1 MKFQTERC
9 MICNTPKRPTNIEL
23 EYIGLAKDGCVYFSE
38 FWVCS
43 VECFEQAIEEYLDRE
58 YSFKY
63 RSPGATEFAPKV
75 KRGMEKLVD
84 EYAKKHPYLEENTEY
99 CQSIVEQM
107 RQEQW
112 DVYNQWEVERL
123 LAVNRAR
130 EKLGERVRAEDKL
143 RSEKILEDFNK
154 NHQKE
159 REAEEGKWARDEEET
174 RRIHERQRKER
185 EQQRKEQEKIDEQ
198 RRREQERI
206 EQLQE
211 RPIPE
216 EQRFSGTW
224 ICSPQ
229 GRGKTT
235 LLLSMLQEDILRDD
249 NPAIIIIDGKGD
261 IINLITDLEY
271 LSHGRCIILD
281 PQNSI
286 ALNPLSIQN
295 INIHKGIAR
304 IEYIFSALLDAKITP
319 KQQSLF
325 RSVIHALILGF
336 QNPTITTFRDIISNG
351 VGKYREQ
358 IAKLP
363 TDLQEFFAKEFE
375 RDYDSTRQELKWR
388 LRLLDHQPFFK
399 NIFNAPCSKVNLEKE
414 CDEGKI
420 IVVNNNQDL
429 FGAEAAEFFGCF
441 FLAQIWNVS
450 TSRSRRTGYKR
461 PIYVYVDEAQMVI
474 RRDEMVA
481 NIIDECRSQKIAM
494 IFSHQRCEQIK
505 EPNVLSALSNCAIR
519 ISNADE
525 ESKIMADKLHT
536 DVDHMLSL
544 KRGQFAVYV
553 RDLVRHAFTMNVI
566 PADWSGW
573 ERLGKQKRELI
584 NAYMDRTY
592 GYGSSGNEDAGQ
604 PQPSVQIPTVKKIT
618 EKKDPSTPAPW
629 GKA

>member
-1 MKFQTERC
+1 MKEVEDALIEKC
-9 MICNTPKRPTNIEL
+9 PNIPVDTDF
-23 EYIGLAKDGCVYFSE
+23 G
-38 FWVCS
+38 
-43 VECFEQAIEEYLDRE
+43 RE
-58 YSFKY
+58 
-63 RSPGATEFAPKV
+63 
-75 KRGMEKLVD
+75 
-84 EYAKKHPYLEENTEY
+84 
-99 CQSIVEQM
+99 IVAQLH
-107 RQEQW
+107 QEQY
-112 DVYNQWEVERL
+112 DLYCDWELQHCR
-123 LAVNRAR
+123 AVNEASRKLR
-130 EKLGERVRAEDKL
+130 ERIQAEDKL
-143 RSEKILEDFNK
+143 RADKELEEFEKRHK
-154 NHQKE
+154 KE
-159 REAEEGKWARDEEET
+159 SEAEQTQWKRDEEET

-185 EQQRKEQEKIDEQ
+185 EKQERLIDQKLEEQEKIDE
-198 RRREQERI
+198 RI
-206 EQLQE
+206 EQLRD

-235 LLLSMLQEDILRDD
+235 LLLSMLQKDLLRKDQ
-249 NPAIIIIDGKGD
+249 PAIIIIDGKGD
-261 IINLITDLEY
+261 IINLAIDLVQ
-271 LSHGRCIILD
+271 LWRSPSCIILD
-281 PQNSI
+281 PRNPI
-286 ALNPLSIQN
+286 ALNPLSISN
-295 INIHKGIAR
+295 INIHKAISR

-336 QNPTITTFRDIISNG
+336 ENPTITTFRDIISNG
-351 VGKYREQ
+351 VGKYQQQ

-363 TDLQEFFAKEFE
+363 ADLQEFFAKEFE

-414 CDEGKI
+414 CDEGKT

-429 FGAEAAEFFGCF
+429 FGAEAAEFFGRF

-481 NIIDECRSQKIAM
+481 NIIDECRSQNIAM

-525 ESKIMADKLHT
+525 EAKIMAEKLHT
-536 DVDHMLSL
+536 TEDHLLSL
-544 KRGQFAVYV
+544 NRGQFAVYV
-553 RDLVRHAFTMNVI
+553 RDLVRHAFTMNVT

-573 ERLGKQKRELI
+573 ERLGPQKRKII
-584 NAYMDRTY
+584 NAYMHAMY
-592 GYGSSGNEDAGQ
+592 GYVRTQ
-604 PQPSVQIPTVKKIT
+604 PEQAKTTELETHKPSERQIVQKQKSSVQIPSVEKIA
-618 EKKDPSTPAPW
+618 EKKDPSAPAPW
-629 GKA
+629 GKV